1 MSSIVLVFA
10 LVGLI
15 FGGARG
21 LLIGAVLGLGAQW
34 LIRSALTSGLKQ
46 TQSGFLDV
54 TFAVMGALSKADG
67 VVTPA
72 EIQAAQRIFD
82 MLRLSSEQ
90 REQARASFNRGK
102 SPQFDVDAEVDRLRN
117 VTSLGRGALLRLFLQ
132 LQCMAI
138 AADGHVHEAE
148 HAMLVRIAGRLG
160 LTERDVAQLEALL
173 RAATMGAAGGFQGG
187 ESFGAPPSR
196 SRLEDAYTAL
206 GLDSDASD
214 ADVKRAYRR
223 LVSENHPDKLAARG
237 VPESLRSIA
246 EERTRE
252 LNVAYDLIKESR
264 GFK

>member
-1 MSSIVLVFA
+1 MSIVFFFALLGLVF
-10 LVGLI
+10 
-15 FGGARG
+15 GGVRG
-21 LLIGAVLGLGAQW
+21 LLIGAALGFAAQW
-34 LIRSALTSGLKQ
+34 LLRTVLTRGLQQAQ
-46 TQSGFLDV
+46 TGFLDV

-67 VVTPA
+67 VVTPE
-72 EIQAAQRIFD
+72 EIRAAQRIFD

-90 REQARASFNRGK
+90 RERARASFNRGK
-102 SPQFDVDAEVDRLRN
+102 SPQFDLDAEVEQLAGIMSFR
-117 VTSLGRGALLRLFLQ
+117 RGALLRLFLQ

-173 RAATMGAAGGFQGG
+173 RAATAGPAGGFAGG
-187 ESFGAPPSR
+187 GSFGSTAGKT
-196 SRLEDAYTAL
+196 RLEDAYVAL
-206 GLDSDASD
+206 GLKSDASD

-237 VPESLRSIA
+237 VPESLRHIA

-252 LNVAYDLIKESR
+252 INVAYDLIKASR